1 MFSHNSSTRRRQ
13 LIALGFLA
21 STALLTGTL
30 LVAYSLRLPS
40 VKRTKN
46 PRSIQALGA
55 ARSQGK
61 LRRVG
66 SVALPGRP
74 TALAMLPDNRVVVG
88 LTRDDG
94 EAFLEIRD
102 ATAKAVEHRFSVK
115 APVYLLRVAPSGK
128 ELVYA
133 TDLPEGKLYRL
144 DLTQMQTSLL
154 AVADHPSNPWC
165 RAAYSP
171 DSQLLAFVTG
181 GRTATLIDTKTGAQR
196 AQIPLVGTGTYDD
209 RIDSLS
215 FSPQG
220 DQLALGGV
228 VQHQSVLQLWDV
240 NTQQPSVFWVPGT
253 GSLTYS
259 PDGQFVAGLDRDGR
273 YYVRRVTDGRA
284 VRQGGDLPAIFRDT
298 PTSWGDEAIHYP
310 GRGGTLRFLPGTNY
324 LIFAGDT
331 EAGVVDLTGQAQWL
345 FLPVSFPS
353 HLQRYYGDAHAACSE
368 DGKRLLLHDFHS
380 VYFFERD

>member
-1 MFSHNSSTRRRQ
+1 MFSHNSFTRRRQ
-13 LIALGFLA
+13 SIASAFLA
-21 STALLTGTL
+21 STVLLTGAL
-30 LVAYSLRLPS
+30 LVAYSPRLPF
-40 VKRTKN
+40 VKRTESAES
-46 PRSIQALGA
+46 RVAGSRG
-55 ARSQGK
+55 G

-66 SVALPGRP
+66 SAALHGRP

-102 ATAKAVEHRFSVK
+102 ATAGVIERRFSVK

-133 TDLPEGKLYRL
+133 TDLPESKLYRL

-154 AVADHPSNPWC
+154 AVADRPSAPWC

-196 AQIPLVGTGTYDD
+196 AQISLVGTGASDD

-240 NTQQPSVFWVPGT
+240 KTQQPSVFWVPGT

-259 PDGQFVAGLDRDGR
+259 SDGNFLAGLDRDGR
-273 YYVRRVTDGRA
+273 YYVRRVTDGQE
-284 VRQGGDLPAIFRDT
+284 VRQGGDLPV
-298 PTSWGDEAIHYP
+298 SWGNEANHYP
-310 GRGGTLRFLPGTNY
+310 GRGGTLRFLPGTNT
-324 LIFAGDT
+324 LLFAGDT
-331 EAGVVDLTGQAQWL
+331 EAGMADLAGQAQWL

-353 HLQRYYGDAHAACSE
+353 HLRRYFGDAHAACSA

-380 VYFFERD
+380 LYFFERD